1 MLYLQMEDVE
11 RGEIERGVIVV
22 REDTNH
28 GNSLWFVKTRTTATV
43 GHESRQ
49 LLNFLG

>member
-1 MLYLQMEDVE
+1 MLYLQMEDV
-11 RGEIERGVIVV
+11 ERGVIVV

-28 GNSLWFVKTRTTATV
+28 GNEVSLWFVKTRTTATV
-43 GHESRQ
+43 DHESRQ

>member
-1 MLYLQMEDVE
+1 MEDVE

-28 GNSLWFVKTRTTATV
+28 GNC
-43 GHESRQ
+43 GSRIKAVA
-49 LLNFLG
+49 